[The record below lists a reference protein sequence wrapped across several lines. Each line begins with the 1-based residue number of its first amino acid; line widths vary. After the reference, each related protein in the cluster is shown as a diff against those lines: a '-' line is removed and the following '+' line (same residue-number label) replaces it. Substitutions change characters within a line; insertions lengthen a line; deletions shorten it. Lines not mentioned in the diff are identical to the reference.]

1 MATDFDE
8 THTRLLRRLEEIEAR
23 YESLASEITRPETIR
38 SPNYGELLR
47 EHGRLSKVVLMYR
60 DLRALLAREKEAT
73 AILADRSEPEDLK
86 TLARSELHQLK
97 SVIQKKWDELLEVF
111 VSSDE
116 PTPRSTIL
124 EIRAG
129 TGGDEAALFGA
140 DLFRMYTRFAEK
152 KGWKVEVLSSNPTE
166 LGGFREIIL
175 SVTGKEAYQILKNES
190 GGHRVQRVPV
200 TETQGRIHT
209 SAATVAVLPEVEETQ
224 IKLQPEEIKV
234 DTFRSSGPGGQNVNK
249 VSSAVRITH
258 LPTKLVVVCQDEQ
271 SQHKNRA
278 KAMRILRTR
287 LYNFIESKKRAERD
301 AARRAQI
308 GSGDRSER
316 IRTYNFPQN
325 RVTDHRIG
333 LTLYH
338 LDRVMEGNLEELIE
352 PILNREREERIAAIG
367 IERSTG

>member
-1 MATDFDE
+1 MAAEFKGI
-8 THTRLLRRLEEIEAR
+8 HSRVLKRLEEIEAR
-23 YESLASEITRPETIR
+23 YERLSAEITRPEIIQ
-38 SPNYGELLR
+38 SPKYRELLR
-47 EHGRLSKVVLMYR
+47 EHGRLSKIVLMYR
-60 DLRALLAREKEAT
+60 NLRDLLAREKEAR
-73 AILADRSEPEDLK
+73 AILADKSEPDDLK
-86 TLARSELHQLK
+86 TLARSELDQLK
-97 SVIQKKWDELLEVF
+97 NVIEKQWKELLNAF
-111 VSSDE
+111 ISSEE
-116 PTPRSTIL
+116 PSPRSTIL

-129 TGGDEAALFGA
+129 TGGEEAALFTA
-140 DLFRMYTRFAEK
+140 DLLRMYTRFAEK
-152 KGWKVEVLSSNPTE
+152 KGWKVEVLSSSPTE

-175 SVTGKEAYQILKNES
+175 SVTGRDAYRILKNER

-209 SAATVAVLPEVEETQ
+209 SAATVAVLPEAEETQ
-224 IKLQPEEIKV
+224 VEIRPEEIKV

-258 LPTKLVVVCQDEQ
+258 LPTKIVAVCQDEQ

-287 LYNFIESKKRAERD
+287 LYDLIESRKRAERD

-352 PILNREREERIAAIG
+352 PVLNREREEKIATIS
-367 IERSTG
+367 IEQKSG